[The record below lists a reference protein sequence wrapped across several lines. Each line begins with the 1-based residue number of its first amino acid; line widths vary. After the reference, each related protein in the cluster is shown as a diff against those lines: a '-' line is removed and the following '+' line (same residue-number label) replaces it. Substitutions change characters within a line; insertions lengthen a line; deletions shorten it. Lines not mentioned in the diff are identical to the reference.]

1 MSILY
6 AYLDTAGYV
15 RQWAPGPN
23 PPAVMG
29 LTLHALLPGER
40 MSEYLR
46 MVDGALVSY
55 PPEVLL
61 ADVQAGAIADANAK
75 RDRRLAGFDR
85 FSYGGVLYDGD
96 LRAEAAIKLAARSAA
111 LGLLP
116 DGAAWRVFDNT
127 DLLLTAPQVIELEV
141 AMIEAKARFVAH
153 HHARCRELKAAIVA
167 ATSAAD
173 VRMVVAAASQLPDLT
188 EGTV

>member
-1 MSILY
+1 MSMLY
-6 AYLDTAGYV
+6 AYLDTAGFV

-23 PPAVMG
+23 PPTVTG

-55 PPEVLL
+55 SPDVLL

-75 RDRRLAGFDR
+75 RDRCLAGFDR
-85 FSYGGVLYDGD
+85 FYYGGVLYDGD
-96 LRAEAAIKLAARSAA
+96 LRAEAAIKLAARRAEI
-111 LGLLP
+111 GLMR
-116 DGAAWRVFDNT
+116 DDAAWRVFDNT
-127 DLLLTAPQVIELEV
+127 DVLLTAPQVIELEA

-153 HHARCRELKAAIVA
+153 HHARCRELKAAILA

-173 VRMVVAAASQLPDLT
+173 VLMVVAAAAQLPDFT
-188 EGTV
+188 EGAA